1 MELSEILKI
10 AEENNNKEKR
20 AFLFPGQGAQYVGMG
35 KEIYNKYEEAK
46 KIYDKAEKISE
57 MPIRKIC
64 FEGPEEDLNK
74 TENTQMAIF
83 ITSLAMLEILK
94 NKNIEAKIA
103 AGLSLGEYTA
113 LVYAGILDI
122 ENGIKLIKKR
132 GYYMANLLPKEQY
145 SMAAIIG
152 IESKKIE
159 EKCKEIA
166 EKTGLFIVPANYN
179 YANQTVISGNDQ
191 AIDQAMT
198 ELKEIGAKRT
208 IKLKTSGPFHT
219 KKLEKAKEAYEKELE
234 KVKFNME
241 NAEGKIKVI
250 KNIDGTIYKKT
261 DNIRQILASHIIN
274 PVRFDKAIELM
285 KSEGIEQYLE
295 IGPGKALTGFMK
307 TVLITGGSRGIG
319 KAVAIKFAEK
329 GNQIIINYVS
339 EKTDTEKLKNELL
352 EAGAKDVLLIK
363 ADVSNSEDVKNMVK
377 ESIEKFEKIDI
388 LVNNAGITKDN
399 LLMRMSEEEFDK
411 VIQIN
416 LKGTYL
422 VTKEVTKY
430 MMKKRSG
437 SIVNLASVVGVAGNA
452 GQCNYA
458 ASKAGIIGFTK
469 SIAKELASRNIRAN
483 AVAPGF
489 IETDMTNVLKEEIKE
504 NINSQIPL
512 RRMGS
517 AKEVAELVYFLGED
531 ASSYI
536 TGQVINVDGGMI

>member
-1 MELSEILKI
+1 
-10 AEENNNKEKR
+10 
-20 AFLFPGQGAQYVGMG
+20 
-35 KEIYNKYEEAK
+35 
-46 KIYDKAEKISE
+46 
-57 MPIRKIC
+57 
-64 FEGPEEDLNK
+64 
-74 TENTQMAIF
+74 
-83 ITSLAMLEILK
+83 
-94 NKNIEAKIA
+94 
-103 AGLSLGEYTA
+103 
-113 LVYAGILDI
+113 
-122 ENGIKLIKKR
+122 
-132 GYYMANLLPKEQY
+132 
-145 SMAAIIG
+145 
-152 IESKKIE
+152 
-159 EKCKEIA
+159 
-166 EKTGLFIVPANYN
+166 
-179 YANQTVISGNDQ
+179 
-191 AIDQAMT
+191 
-198 ELKEIGAKRT
+198 
-208 IKLKTSGPFHT
+208 
-219 KKLEKAKEAYEKELE
+219 
-234 KVKFNME
+234 
-241 NAEGKIKVI
+241 
-250 KNIDGTIYKKT
+250 
-261 DNIRQILASHIIN
+261 
-274 PVRFDKAIELM
+274 
-285 KSEGIEQYLE
+285 
-295 IGPGKALTGFMK
+295 MK

-319 KAVAIKFAEK
+319 KAVAIKIAEK